1 MAKKGE
7 VKVTK
12 SKGTTSPTK
21 YKEWTQNAD
30 NLFLV
35 EMWARDGL
43 TEGDIAFNIGITQK
57 TLIDWKEK
65 HSEFA
70 NALQSGRE
78 VADYR
83 VENALYKRAIGYD
96 CEEIKTILGYEDK
109 NGNRK
114 TRIERQT
121 KHIPGD
127 VTAMLAWLNNRKP
140 EQWKRNR
147 DAFVVEGDRDLTIK
161 IVKPKKSKGG
171 EEDS

>member
-1 MAKKGE
+1 MANTGEGKKQRR
-7 VKVTK
+7 
-12 SKGTTSPTK
+12 SSSPTK
-21 YKEWTQNAD
+21 YKEWTQNPD

-43 TEGDIAFNIGITQK
+43 TDGDIANNIDISHPC
-57 TLIDWKEK
+57 LIRWKNE
-65 HSEFA
+65 HPEFA
-70 NALQSGRE
+70 AALNSGRE

-96 CEEIKTILGYEDK
+96 CEEVKTILGYEDK

-161 IVKPKKSKGG
+161 IVKPKKSKGDENDG
-171 EEDS
+171 